1 MVDGLNG
8 GEGEE
13 DEVRR
18 IGDAEWS
25 RLKSNAW
32 KEGYREGV
40 DKGTEEA
47 LQQGNRNTHHILLVS
62 YYVSIKPP
70 GSIIPVFWIRIR
82 IILVTWIAFASNKK
96 RIRFK

>member
-8 GEGEE
+8 EEE
-13 DEVRR
+13 DERR
-18 IGDAEWS
+18 IGEAEWS

-47 LQQGNRNTHHILLVS
+47 LQQGNRNTHTFSWSL
-62 YYVSIKPP
+62 
-70 GSIIPVFWIRIR
+70 
-82 IILVTWIAFASNKK
+82 NKSV
-96 RIRFK
+96 